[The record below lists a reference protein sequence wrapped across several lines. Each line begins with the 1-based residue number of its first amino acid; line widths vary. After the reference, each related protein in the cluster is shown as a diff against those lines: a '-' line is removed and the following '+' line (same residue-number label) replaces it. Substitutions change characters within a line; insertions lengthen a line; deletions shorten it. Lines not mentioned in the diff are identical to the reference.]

1 MNKHLH
7 RIIFNASRGI
17 RMVVQ
22 ETAKSAG
29 KATGATSAV
38 VATALVS
45 LLAASPASVAYAQ
58 IAASPMAP
66 ASQRAAV
73 LVAPNGVPLV
83 NIATPSAAGVSHN
96 TYSQFNV
103 GANGVILNNSR
114 TAVQTQLGGYVQG
127 NPFLATGPARII
139 LTEVNGGSAT
149 QLRGYL
155 EVAGQRAEIIIAN
168 PAGISVD
175 GGGTINAS
183 RLTLTTGTPQLN
195 ALGGLDSFLVRG
207 GTVTIDGAGLD
218 ASTTDY
224 AAILAR
230 AVNVNAAIY
239 ATDLKVVTGANQ
251 ISADH
256 SQITPTAGVGAA
268 PTFALD
274 VSRLGGMYSGK
285 IILIGTEAGLGVRNA
300 GSIGA
305 SAGSLVV
312 TAAGRLEN
320 TGTLEGPSVQL
331 ASTGEIDNRG
341 GTIRQ
346 TSGASL
352 TLTAPTVSNTT
363 GGWIGAE
370 PVPAATSTGTGSAT
384 SIGSTGSTGSTSGA
398 ATATVTASTGTVSTT
413 TVAPPAPG
421 SITAGGAILNDGG
434 KVFAGGPITLQTAN
448 LVNNGGTLSVASM
461 SLNQPG
467 FSNQGGTLNV
477 SGAFTANL
485 DTFNNSTGKL
495 HAGSL
500 DIHTTGDLLNVD
512 GTLTS
517 DSDANLTVGGKLD
530 NTRGSISGAGALSA
544 SVTGAILNSSGTL
557 AANQHLGLS
566 GQSLDNSQGHISSAN
581 GNVQLAVAQ
590 QLLNTDGRIAS
601 GANVAIQTGSLDGIK
616 GNLQASGDLNV
627 TAAQALTATG
637 SNIACGGATLQG
649 ASVDV
654 SGSQTGAA
662 NIAITATQGNV
673 TTSAA
678 TVATPGTLTIVA
690 DAQPGQTLVNTA
702 GVLNGGVLDLRASN
716 IANTGLGQIVQTST
730 AVSKI
735 AVSGTLDNTG
745 SVIASNAQDL
755 TLSAASIVNTG
766 GQIQHAGTG
775 TLGIAAGSLNGAA
788 GSIVTNGAFAGQIT
802 GAFVQDGGS
811 LSAGQITLRTGSV
824 SNRGG
829 QIVQTGTGATVITAV
844 GAIDN
849 SHAGVIASNGS
860 TTITSGSLINQ
871 GGSIRSAGTS
881 DLNVTT
887 TGLLDNS
894 ASGVILAGG
903 NVTVGA
909 GSLRNDAGAS
919 ITAVGNLGLT
929 VTGAATNLAGT
940 LAANGNTT
948 LTAASFDNGAGTTAA
963 VHGDL
968 RVSTSGATTNDAG
981 TLQAGGAIVLNN
993 GGLSNLG
1000 GKVFG
1005 DSLSVDTHGS
1015 TLDNS
1020 GKGTLAATTTVDLH
1034 TGALGND
1041 TGLIQSGGA
1050 MTIDTN
1056 GQALTNTHSAGYA
1069 NGQGGIASASTLMLN
1084 AGAVNNNAGFIGAKG
1099 ALIASTQSVFNTGGG
1114 LVVGQANVSI
1124 DTNGG
1129 TYDNTG
1135 GQIQAVGALTV
1146 VAGGVQNAG
1155 GLIRSGDTTTL
1166 NASTLVNAGTSG
1178 TSQGIEGANV
1188 ALNVGN
1194 FNNQAG
1200 AVRADQ
1206 NLTVTSGGTVDNSAG
1221 GLLSAGD
1228 TLAIVD
1234 PKAGNPATKT
1244 LSLVNTQG
1252 TLVANN
1258 SVRIDAATFSGDGT
1272 LVSGRDLSLALTQ
1285 DLVNNADVIA
1295 NGNLSYGTTGNLTNN
1310 GRLIAG
1316 NSLTVSGSTVNNT
1329 ANAEMSGTDTTV
1341 NVGTLTN
1348 RGLID
1353 SAGLTR
1359 INASQVN
1366 NVGSGRIYGDHVAIA
1381 TGTLTNDV
1389 ETVGGVTQAGTI
1401 AARQRLDIAASMIT
1415 NREHSLI
1422 YSGGDMGIGG
1432 TLDANSVAVGSGNTL
1447 NNLSARIE
1455 SAGNMS
1461 IAMGTI
1467 NNWDTHVKLGPPAT
1481 TLNTLTTIGIDSGP
1495 ASGMYALDHV
1505 VIVAGQPFVWARNA
1519 DGSKG
1524 ALLTSGG
1531 YGIWNTTYTTTAD
1544 TAVNA
1549 DPAAIV
1555 SGKDMTLNGA
1565 VFNRNS
1571 KIIAGGTLTASSVD
1585 NDGIQ
1590 GQYRTTSLAL
1600 VVNDKGKIQP
1610 LVTGP
1615 TQSGTRNV
1623 GAYEYVDHVNG
1634 TSGASIGAATGG
1646 SANANGGG
1654 AGTASGGTRNATIVE
1669 VVTNVGTVVTTGGAG
1684 TGALSGTT
1692 TESSQTVPTVVRT
1705 STPSL
1710 TLPQASLYRTNAGN
1724 GHYLVETDPR
1734 FTNKKIWLSSD
1745 YLLNNLGLDPNNTL
1759 KRLGDGFYE
1768 QQLID
1773 QQVAQLTGY
1782 RYVDGYTN
1790 DQDEY
1795 TALMNAGA
1803 TFAKQYGLTVGV
1815 VLSAAQ
1821 MAQLTS
1827 DIVWLVEQTVTLP
1840 DGSTQRVLVPQVYVR
1855 VRPGDIDGSGALLS
1869 ANAMVIKSSGDL
1881 LNTGTIAGR
1890 SLVSINAEN
1899 VNNLS
1904 GGRIAG
1910 GSVGI
1915 NARNDINNIG
1925 ASITAS
1931 DAAVLTAGRDI
1942 NIRTTTGSGSA
1953 GNNNIDRVAGVYVS
1967 NPDGVLIASAG
1978 RDVNLIAS
1986 ILSSAGSAAVGAG
1999 RNINLGTVTESGT
2012 GSSSGQGTVG
2022 KVSTSREVG
2031 SVIQGDG
2038 NVRLAAGNNLNIRAG
2053 AVQSANGALV
2063 ATAKNDINLTAGQAT
2078 SSITTASV
2086 HSSNTLLKKSSTS
2099 TFDSSS
2105 TTDVLSSSLSGNTVA
2120 LVAGNDL
2127 NAQAAQLRSDA
2138 AMSLSAGRD
2147 INFTTA
2153 DRTDQEAHAKQTKSS
2168 ATGFGK
2174 ALGAAISPDLNSPVI
2189 GKLISGQ
2196 SSNRAETTNTTEAI
2210 GTTISAGSLQTVSGR
2225 DTNLSAATVVS
2236 NGDITMLA
2244 GRNLTIASAQNNST
2258 ETRYDAS
2265 SKTGQIGTYYNPS
2278 LGNVKTSEATATT
2291 RITQV
2296 GSQVAS
2302 LQGNVTLVAGGTY
2315 TQTASSVMALGQAG
2329 TLVGGDVNIL
2339 AKNVVINEA
2348 YNTEQSLTLQKS
2360 ASTVLGGSASV
2371 AGFSTDSLKGDVS
2384 TIKAMGDTSGDG
2396 RMQVLGAANLAMSGK
2411 QAYDAASAVASG
2423 GTLSYGVSVNLSRN
2437 TSQSTSVTTSSQAV
2451 GSGIVG
2457 ANKVNIVA
2465 TGGGADSNIH
2475 AVGSTIAA
2483 GNTVNLAADNAITL
2497 EASKNSSKTVG
2508 SNASHGE
2515 NVGVTFG
2522 AGAQNGLSIQLGV
2535 SQGKGRN
2542 NQDDVSYNDTHVSG
2556 GKAVNINSGGNLTLS
2571 GAVVDAN
2578 RVTADV
2584 GGNLNITSL
2593 QDVSVGSSRQSSGGL
2608 NVSLCIPPICYGVV
2622 ATASVSASGAKANG
2636 VFVSPNEQSGIK
2648 AGDGGF
2654 DVNVKGNTDMVGAVI
2669 ESTQAAIDGGKNS
2682 FATGGTLTMSDLQN
2696 QSSSSGS
2703 SFAVSGGVSAGY
2715 TTAPTAATDTAPAR
2729 DATSAWGVPKGVA
2742 GSTPTGSAGIGS
2754 YSGNNQNSTTKSG
2767 ISGIAGDQAVRTGD
2781 GSSAGTLVKDWN
2793 TQTIIKGVQAQAQLT
2808 QQFNQNAAREIGT
2821 YADNKYKQLKYSDPA
2836 EAAKWAEGGEY
2847 RVALHTAAGALGGG
2861 VGGAIGAGASAALMP
2876 AIGRAID
2883 EMGLPTPVAQA
2894 LGAVTAAAIGG
2905 IVGGSAGAASAYS
2918 VDINNRQ
2925 LHPTERGVLRAEAKR
2940 VAREQI
2946 QGFDQLSPEQQASAE
2961 SYWYNQLSA
2970 AALARVDDKGKAV
2983 RDAYLAGVAGT
2994 NQPGLQ
3000 GSLTSAQVLANAD
3013 VASSVVNRLASQ
3025 STPILNMYGEP
3036 VQSGSQSLT
3045 AFNATAEQRA
3055 NSYLL
3060 NTPTAEAER
3069 RQIANLNRATL
3080 NYLGTLNGSAVRD
3093 YTVEEFLLGGA
3104 IGGRAVNVIAG
3115 AIERSAASAA
3125 IKAEAPTIDA
3135 VRTTNNFY
3143 RDAEGFAPAAQRE
3156 FKPGT
3161 TARAENIN
3169 AGQVTDRDGLPRVGR
3184 SNETNT
3190 AQVQQDLGRLPAF
3203 WGTQR
3208 GAWQEGTTVTDRVV
3222 TQPETYRMVI
3232 SEEQYQDMSRA
3243 VANGDVSAAS
3253 KELGGWAT
3261 KDPIRSMADARGNLA
3276 ISSEFKDGTLYS
3288 VEFTVKP
3295 GVGVREGTVGPM
3307 WDANA
3312 ASFLPGGGRQATF
3325 MQGRPG
3331 SNPELF
3337 QINPASIKVLK

>member
-1 MNKHLH
+1 MPSL
-7 RIIFNASRGI
+7 S
-17 RMVVQ
+17 
-22 ETAKSAG
+22 T
-29 KATGATSAV
+29 
-38 VATALVS
+38 
-45 LLAASPASVAYAQ
+45 LLAVSV
-58 IAASPMAP
+58 
-66 ASQRAAV
+66 
-73 LVAPNGVPLV
+73 
-83 NIATPSAAGVSHN
+83 
-96 TYSQFNV
+96 
-103 GANGVILNNSR
+103 
-114 TAVQTQLGGYVQG
+114 
-127 NPFLATGPARII
+127 
-139 LTEVNGGSAT
+139 
-149 QLRGYL
+149 
-155 EVAGQRAEIIIAN
+155 
-168 PAGISVD
+168 
-175 GGGTINAS
+175 
-183 RLTLTTGTPQLN
+183 
-195 ALGGLDSFLVRG
+195 
-207 GTVTIDGAGLD
+207 
-218 ASTTDY
+218 
-224 AAILAR
+224 
-230 AVNVNAAIY
+230 
-239 ATDLKVVTGANQ
+239 
-251 ISADH
+251 
-256 SQITPTAGVGAA
+256 
-268 PTFALD
+268 
-274 VSRLGGMYSGK
+274 
-285 IILIGTEAGLGVRNA
+285 
-300 GSIGA
+300 
-305 SAGSLVV
+305 
-312 TAAGRLEN
+312 
-320 TGTLEGPSVQL
+320 
-331 ASTGEIDNRG
+331 
-341 GTIRQ
+341 
-346 TSGASL
+346 
-352 TLTAPTVSNTT
+352 
-363 GGWIGAE
+363 
-370 PVPAATSTGTGSAT
+370 
-384 SIGSTGSTGSTSGA
+384 
-398 ATATVTASTGTVSTT
+398 
-413 TVAPPAPG
+413 
-421 SITAGGAILNDGG
+421 
-434 KVFAGGPITLQTAN
+434 
-448 LVNNGGTLSVASM
+448 
-461 SLNQPG
+461 
-467 FSNQGGTLNV
+467 
-477 SGAFTANL
+477 
-485 DTFNNSTGKL
+485 
-495 HAGSL
+495 
-500 DIHTTGDLLNVD
+500 
-512 GTLTS
+512 
-517 DSDANLTVGGKLD
+517 
-530 NTRGSISGAGALSA
+530 
-544 SVTGAILNSSGTL
+544 
-557 AANQHLGLS
+557 
-566 GQSLDNSQGHISSAN
+566 
-581 GNVQLAVAQ
+581 
-590 QLLNTDGRIAS
+590 
-601 GANVAIQTGSLDGIK
+601 
-616 GNLQASGDLNV
+616 
-627 TAAQALTATG
+627 
-637 SNIACGGATLQG
+637 
-649 ASVDV
+649 
-654 SGSQTGAA
+654 
-662 NIAITATQGNV
+662 
-673 TTSAA
+673 
-678 TVATPGTLTIVA
+678 
-690 DAQPGQTLVNTA
+690 
-702 GVLNGGVLDLRASN
+702 
-716 IANTGLGQIVQTST
+716 
-730 AVSKI
+730 
-735 AVSGTLDNTG
+735 
-745 SVIASNAQDL
+745 
-755 TLSAASIVNTG
+755 
-766 GQIQHAGTG
+766 
-775 TLGIAAGSLNGAA
+775 
-788 GSIVTNGAFAGQIT
+788 
-802 GAFVQDGGS
+802 
-811 LSAGQITLRTGSV
+811 
-824 SNRGG
+824 
-829 QIVQTGTGATVITAV
+829 
-844 GAIDN
+844 
-849 SHAGVIASNGS
+849 
-860 TTITSGSLINQ
+860 
-871 GGSIRSAGTS
+871 
-881 DLNVTT
+881 
-887 TGLLDNS
+887 
-894 ASGVILAGG
+894 
-903 NVTVGA
+903 
-909 GSLRNDAGAS
+909 
-919 ITAVGNLGLT
+919 
-929 VTGAATNLAGT
+929 
-940 LAANGNTT
+940 
-948 LTAASFDNGAGTTAA
+948 
-963 VHGDL
+963 
-968 RVSTSGATTNDAG
+968 
-981 TLQAGGAIVLNN
+981 
-993 GGLSNLG
+993 
-1000 GKVFG
+1000 
-1005 DSLSVDTHGS
+1005 
-1015 TLDNS
+1015 
-1020 GKGTLAATTTVDLH
+1020 
-1034 TGALGND
+1034 
-1041 TGLIQSGGA
+1041 
-1050 MTIDTN
+1050 
-1056 GQALTNTHSAGYA
+1056 
-1069 NGQGGIASASTLMLN
+1069 
-1084 AGAVNNNAGFIGAKG
+1084 
-1099 ALIASTQSVFNTGGG
+1099 
-1114 LVVGQANVSI
+1114 
-1124 DTNGG
+1124 
-1129 TYDNTG
+1129 
-1135 GQIQAVGALTV
+1135 
-1146 VAGGVQNAG
+1146 
-1155 GLIRSGDTTTL
+1155 
-1166 NASTLVNAGTSG
+1166 
-1178 TSQGIEGANV
+1178 
-1188 ALNVGN
+1188 
-1194 FNNQAG
+1194 
-1200 AVRADQ
+1200 
-1206 NLTVTSGGTVDNSAG
+1206 
-1221 GLLSAGD
+1221 
-1228 TLAIVD
+1228 
-1234 PKAGNPATKT
+1234 
-1244 LSLVNTQG
+1244 
-1252 TLVANN
+1252 
-1258 SVRIDAATFSGDGT
+1258 
-1272 LVSGRDLSLALTQ
+1272 
-1285 DLVNNADVIA
+1285 
-1295 NGNLSYGTTGNLTNN
+1295 
-1310 GRLIAG
+1310 
-1316 NSLTVSGSTVNNT
+1316 
-1329 ANAEMSGTDTTV
+1329 
-1341 NVGTLTN
+1341 
-1348 RGLID
+1348 
-1353 SAGLTR
+1353 
-1359 INASQVN
+1359 
-1366 NVGSGRIYGDHVAIA
+1366 
-1381 TGTLTNDV
+1381 
-1389 ETVGGVTQAGTI
+1389 
-1401 AARQRLDIAASMIT
+1401 
-1415 NREHSLI
+1415 
-1422 YSGGDMGIGG
+1422 
-1432 TLDANSVAVGSGNTL
+1432 
-1447 NNLSARIE
+1447 
-1455 SAGNMS
+1455 
-1461 IAMGTI
+1461 
-1467 NNWDTHVKLGPPAT
+1467 PPAT
-1481 TLNTLTTIGIDSGP
+1481 TTSAQTTIAPIGG
-1495 ASGMYALDHV
+1495 SGMYTMDQ
-1505 VIVAGQPFVWARNA
+1505 VIIMAGTPFVWARNP

-1524 ALLTSGG
+1524 ALLYSDG
-1531 YGIWNTTYTTTAD
+1531 YGIWKTTYTTTAD

-1600 VVNDKGKIQP
+1600 VVDDKGKIQP

-1669 VVTNVGTVVTTGGAG
+1669 VVANVGTVVTTGGAG

-1815 VLSAAQ
+1815 ALSAAQ

-1881 LNTGTIAGR
+1881 VNTGTIAGR

-1986 ILSSAGSAAVGAG
+1986 ILSSAGSASVGAG

-2053 AVQSANGALV
+2053 AVQSVNGALV

-2153 DRTDQEAHAKQTKSS
+2153 DRTDQEAHAKQSKSS

-2236 NGDITMLA
+2236 DGDITMLA

-2258 ETRYDAS
+2258 ETHYDAN
-2265 SKTGQIGTYYNPS
+2265 SKTGQIGTTYNPS

-2457 ANKVNIVA
+2457 ANNVNIVA

-2556 GKAVNINSGGNLTLS
+2556 GKAVNISSGGNLTLS

-2669 ESTQAAIDGGKNS
+2669 ESTQTAIDGGKNS

-2715 TTAPTAATDTAPAR
+2715 TTAPAAATDTAPAR

-2767 ISGIAGDQAVRTGD
+2767 ISGIAGDQGVRTGD

-2808 QQFNQNAAREIGT
+2808 QQFGQSASAAVGAYANGKLRE
-2821 YADNKYKQLKYSDPA
+2821 ADAFYDAAAAESDPDRK
-2836 EAAKWAEGGEY
+2836 AALYAQADELRDDWKEGGVY
-2847 RVALHTAAGALGGG
+2847 RIAAHAAVGGLTGGAGGAAGAAASSI
-2861 VGGAIGAGASAALMP
+2861 AIP
-2876 AIGRAID
+2876 AIGEQIAKLDLPLPVKEALVMASSAAI
-2883 EMGLPTPVAQA
+2883 G
-2894 LGAVTAAAIGG
+2894 AAIGG
-2905 IVGGSAGAASAYS
+2905 NAGAASA
-2918 VDINNRQ
+2918 
-2925 LHPTERGVLRAEAKR
+2925 
-2940 VAREQI
+2940 
-2946 QGFDQLSPEQQASAE
+2946 
-2961 SYWYNQLSA
+2961 
-2970 AALARVDDKGKAV
+2970 
-2983 RDAYLAGVAGT
+2983 
-2994 NQPGLQ
+2994 
-3000 GSLTSAQVLANAD
+3000 
-3013 VASSVVNRLASQ
+3013 
-3025 STPILNMYGEP
+3025 
-3036 VQSGSQSLT
+3036 
-3045 AFNATAEQRA
+3045 FNE
-3055 NSYLL
+3055 
-3060 NTPTAEAER
+3060 
-3069 RQIANLNRATL
+3069 
-3080 NYLGTLNGSAVRD
+3080 
-3093 YTVEEFLLGGA
+3093 
-3104 IGGRAVNVIAG
+3104 
-3115 AIERSAASAA
+3115 
-3125 IKAEAPTIDA
+3125 
-3135 VRTTNNFY
+3135 TTNNFLTAADLRS
-3143 RDAEGFAPAAQRE
+3143 RDQKIKVCQANGDTACEVRVLQEYDRQSSNNTGQLKGSSLLEKMALESVRSGLEQLLLDPNVSEETRGQARRSIAEINTAINVINKAPVIREAAQLGLLAVDVLTLGEFAASRLLTTAVVKEIVLKRTGAALSDAAATRIANNFYADSTGFAQVAQRD
-3156 FKPGT
+3156 FLPGT

-3169 AGQVTDRDGLPRVGR
+3169 AGQVIDRDGLAR
-3184 SNETNT
+3184 T
-3190 AQVQQDLGRLPAF
+3190 ATAKKMNDAQIQQMLGQPLPY
-3203 WGTQR
+3203 WGSQR
-3208 GAWQEGTTVTDRVV
+3208 AAWTEGTIVTDRVV

-3232 SEEQYQDMSRA
+3232 DAKQYEAMIKALD
-3243 VANGDVSAAS
+3243 VGDSSAAS
-3253 KELGGWAT
+3253 QQLGGWAT
-3261 KDPIRSMADARGNLA
+3261 KDPIRSITDVRGNLA
-3276 ISSEFKDGTLYS
+3276 ISSEFKDGTLYT

-3295 GVGVREGTVGPM
+3295 GVGVREGSVGSI
-3307 WDANA
+3307 WDAKEG
-3312 ASFLPGGGRQATF
+3312 SFLPGGGQQATF
-3325 MQGRPG
+3325 MQGRPAT
-3331 SNPELF
+3331 NPDLF
-3337 QINPASIKVLK
+3337 QINPGSIKVLK